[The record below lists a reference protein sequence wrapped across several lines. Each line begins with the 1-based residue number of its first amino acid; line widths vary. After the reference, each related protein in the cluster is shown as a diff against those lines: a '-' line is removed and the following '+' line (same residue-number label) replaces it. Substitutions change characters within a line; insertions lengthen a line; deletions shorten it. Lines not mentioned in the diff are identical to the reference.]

1 MRVIVQQMDWQTAI
15 YRVGSYLRHSLT
27 ARHTGGH
34 GIHSPY
40 LFEWVRMVMSDEN
53 SYYAWR
59 EIENV
64 RANML
69 ADTREVEFEDYGS
82 RAACCLED
90 GSGAAYGLVFRE
102 RRRVCDI
109 AKGSLAKKKYAQMLA
124 RLVNWLGGPLLTSPL
139 RGGIGDW
146 RLAIGNGQL
155 TIVELGT
162 SLGITTA
169 YMAAM
174 DSRNKVVTYE
184 GCAAVAAIAK
194 ENWKALGIRNIE
206 CRVGEI
212 TADMLE
218 CDLDEVDVAFIDAN
232 HTYTSTLAYFNVLAK
247 KVHAKSVIVVDDIH
261 YNPEME
267 RAWKEICADER
278 VTSTM
283 DLYQMGL
290 VFFDQHYWK
299 RHYGIRV

>member
-1 MRVIVQQMDWQTAI
+1 MRAIAQQMDWQTVI

-59 EIENV
+59 EIEKV

-82 RAACCLED
+82 RAARSLED
-90 GSGAAYGLVFRE
+90 GSRTAYSLEDGSGAAYSLENGSGAAYGLVFRE

-109 AKGSLAKKKYAQMLA
+109 AKRSLAKKKYAQMLA
-124 RLVNWLGGPLLTSPL
+124 RLVNWLDDG
-139 RGGIGDW
+139 
-146 RLAIGNGQL
+146 L

-162 SLGITTA
+162 SLGVTTA

-218 CDLDEVDVAFIDAN
+218 RDLDEVDVAFIDAN

-290 VFFDQHYWK
+290 AFFDKHYWK

>member
-1 MRVIVQQMDWQTAI
+1 MTVIAQQMDWQTAI
-15 YRVGSYLRHSLT
+15 YRVGSYLRHILT

-59 EIENV
+59 EIEKI

-82 RAACCLED
+82 RAA
-90 GSGAAYGLVFRE
+90 YGLVFRE

-109 AKGSLAKKKYAQMLA
+109 AKRSLAKKKYAQMLA
-124 RLVNWLGGPLLTSPL
+124 RLVNWLGGPLLTSPS

-146 RLAIGNGQL
+146 RLAIGDGL

-162 SLGITTA
+162 SLGVTTA
-169 YMAAM
+169 YIAAM

-184 GCAAVAAIAK
+184 GCSGVAAIAE
-194 ENWKALGIRNIE
+194 ENWKSLGIRNIE

-218 CDLDEVDVAFIDAN
+218 RDLDKVDVAFIDAN
-232 HTYTSTLAYFNVLAK
+232 HTYTSTLAYFRALAK
-247 KVHAKSVIVVDDIH
+247 IVHAKSVIVVDDIH

-290 VFFDQHYWK
+290 AFFDQHYWK
-299 RHYGIRV
+299 RHYRIRV

>member
-1 MRVIVQQMDWQTAI
+1 MRAIAQQMDWQTVI

-59 EIENV
+59 EIEKV

-82 RAACCLED
+82 RAARSLED
-90 GSGAAYGLVFRE
+90 GSGTAYSLENGSGAAYGLVFRE

-109 AKGSLAKKKYAQMLA
+109 AKRSLAKKKYAQMLA
-124 RLVNWLGGPLLTSPL
+124 RLVNWLGDG
-139 RGGIGDW
+139 
-146 RLAIGNGQL
+146 L

-162 SLGITTA
+162 SFGVTTA

-212 TADMLE
+212 TADVLE
-218 CDLDEVDVAFIDAN
+218 RDLDEVDVAFIDAN

-290 VFFDQHYWK
+290 VFFDKHYWK

>member
-1 MRVIVQQMDWQTAI
+1 MRAIAQQMDWQTVI

-59 EIENV
+59 EIEKV

-82 RAACCLED
+82 RAARSLED
-90 GSGAAYGLVFRE
+90 GSGTAYSLENGSGAAYGLVFRE

-109 AKGSLAKKKYAQMLA
+109 AKRSLAKKKYAQMLA
-124 RLVNWLGGPLLTSPL
+124 RLVNWLGDG
-139 RGGIGDW
+139 
-146 RLAIGNGQL
+146 L

-162 SLGITTA
+162 SFGVTTA

-218 CDLDEVDVAFIDAN
+218 RDLDEVDVAFIDAN

-290 VFFDQHYWK
+290 VFFDKHYWK